1 MAGGRIKGITIEI
14 GGDTTKLDK
23 ALKGVDSNLWTIQK
37 DLKAVEQ
44 LLKIDPSNT
53 ELLAQK
59 QRLLAE
65 AVAASSE
72 RFDTLSK
79 AAKAAGQ
86 ELAAGKIDTQQY
98 KNLNL
103 ELDLEAAKLKEA
115 ERALAD
121 FNAGLDDTQSAAK
134 GATGGIKKVGDAA
147 DDAAGGFGG
156 LKQFSAGASSALGL
170 SDIAAAGAAFTI
182 GQKLVEA
189 LVECVKWLWS
199 FDDATEELREEM
211 GKLNTAF
218 ENAGYKIEAAKR
230 VYQDFFNI
238 LGDTGTATEASQLLA
253 NMSSKEEE
261 LEKTTAILSRRYG
274 GFAKNIPIDKLVEAA
289 RETAKTGEVT
299 GILAETLEDSG
310 VSAADLESRLA
321 EINERLNSGA
331 TEIIRAGDSADKAK
345 GKVGTLAETMNALG
359 VALMGW
365 TPEAEQVS
373 DSLYQMAQQ
382 EEGLARWT
390 EIAAGVYGTFGDSLP
405 IEGLIEAANETAKTG
420 KVTGVLADALNWA
433 GISED
438 DFNKTLGENIDVG
451 NRTALIMDTLTNTY
465 KDAADAFYKNNEAII
480 KNREA
485 QSALNDKSAE
495 LGQSVA
501 DVKAAIDE
509 AFGPATELLLTV
521 ATGAFETILGPIKAI
536 DDAIQGLIDGIR
548 DAINWLRKLA
558 GQESIWD
565 EHWNLVTPG
574 KHPVENW
581 FPDAGRSFSAVTAED
596 LPHLAQGT
604 VTRPNSPFVA
614 VVGDNPQEP
623 EVIAPYSAIKRAAR
637 DAMTEAGAARG
648 GAQAITINFTGD
660 LAQLARVL
668 HPYITSEGQRLGPN
682 LVT

>member
-23 ALKGVDSNLWTIQK
+23 ALKGVDTNLWTIQK

-115 ERALAD
+115 ERALAE

-134 GATGGIKKVGDAA
+134 GATSGIEKVGDAA

-156 LKQFSAGASSALGL
+156 LKEFSAGASSALGL

-199 FDDATEELREEM
+199 FDDATEELREAM

-218 ENAGYKIEAAKR
+218 EASGYSVETAKEA
-230 VYQDFFNI
+230 YQGFYNI
-238 LGDTGTATEASQLLA
+238 LGDTDKATEASQLLA
-253 NMSSKEEE
+253 QLARNEE
-261 LEKTTAILSRRYG
+261 
-274 GFAKNIPIDKLVEAA
+274 D
-289 RETAKTGEVT
+289 
-299 GILAETLEDSG
+299 
-310 VSAADLESRLA
+310 
-321 EINERLNSGA
+321 
-331 TEIIRAGDSADKAK
+331 
-345 GKVGTLAETMNALG
+345 M
-359 VALMGW
+359 
-365 TPEAEQVS
+365 
-373 DSLYQMAQQ
+373 
-382 EEGLARWT
+382 ARWT
-390 EIAAGVYGTFGDSLP
+390 EIAAGVYGKFGDSLP

-438 DFNKTLGENIDVG
+438 DFNQTMGENIDVG

-480 KNREA
+480 KNRES
-485 QSALNDKSAE
+485 QSALNDKSIE
-495 LGQSVA
+495 LGQAVEDLKA
-501 DVKAAIDE
+501 DLDD
-509 AFGPATELLLTV
+509 AFSPATELGLSMVTAGVEELHKWVKWLDETV
-521 ATGAFETILGPIKAI
+521 
-536 DDAIQGLIDGIR
+536 QSLIDGLR
-548 DAINWLRKLA
+548 DAVNWWRKLI
-558 GQESIWD
+558 GQESLYD

-581 FPDAGRSFSAVTAED
+581 FPDAGRSFSAVTAAD

-623 EVIAPYSAIKRAAR
+623 EIIAPYSDIKRAAR
-637 DAMTEAGAARG
+637 DAWTEAGAARG